1 MGERW
6 VPQLRVGETAT
17 GCRLTLVGVTYGNGD
32 TLQDAAD
39 DLVARLLNLVIGM
52 RTSGFHFAS
61 ELGAPDRRVLE
72 FLWELGELAN
82 RGGDIRER
90 VFALAEM
97 PDAVD

>member
-1 MGERW
+1 M
-6 VPQLRVGETAT
+6 QA
-17 GCRLTLVGVTYGNGD
+17 
-32 TLQDAAD
+32 
-39 DLVARLLNLVIGM
+39 
-52 RTSGFHFAS
+52 
-61 ELGAPDRRVLE
+61 ELGPPDRRVLE